1 MRRLLLPLLLASLA
15 ACTLSLPAGKGES
28 PAPAAMNP
36 GTVEVTSLDAP
47 SPAAAQ
53 AGPAAETLTSALQPA
68 SGAASAPTPTLRP
81 QPRPAA
87 ATATSAPET
96 AADETAPEAE
106 NPSAPPEQLACEAKG
121 GIWSKTGASP
131 LRTCLQP
138 TRDAGKSCR
147 KQSDCDGLCLARSRT
162 CAPVKPL
169 FGCNPILQ
177 DDGSE
182 AVLCID

>member
-1 MRRLLLPLLLASLA
+1 MRRLFLPLLLASLA

-28 PAPAAMNP
+28 PAPAALIP

-53 AGPAAETLTSALQPA
+53 AEAAPESLPSAPPSA
-68 SGAASAPTPTLRP
+68 SGAASAPAAAPPPTLRP
-81 QPRPAA
+81 QPRPTTTGAPPA
-87 ATATSAPET
+87 TEPATAQASPPA
-96 AADETAPEAE
+96 
-106 NPSAPPEQLACEAKG
+106 SPEQLACEAKG

-147 KQSDCDGLCLARSRT
+147 KESDCDGLCLARSRT